1 MNASTLLVLLLIAVL
16 ALLAIRRIHRKKLL
30 FHCGGDCQSCPRR
43 CAQRSA
49 PKKDSTPDPSR
60 RADPGC

>member
-1 MNASTLLVLLLIAVL
+1 MNASTPLVLLLIAVL
-16 ALLAIRRIHRKKLL
+16 ALLAIRRIRRKKLL

-49 PKKDSTPDPSR
+49 PKKDSHP
-60 RADPGC
+60 